1 MSLEA
6 VAKLHRSK
14 KTMILG
20 HLTRAGKACPTRIDG
35 GLPNR
40 ASEEM
45 RVQDAPKGRFCAR
58 KSFAIVSL
66 LRSLICLFTL
76 LATTS
81 FAQQTEPAAS
91 LPAAQAENP
100 IQMPSDDDEPG
111 GNPQMLTRM
120 GLLACLSL
128 LPFAIMLLTSFVKIQ
143 IVLSLLR
150 SALGVQQTPPNQ
162 VLNGI
167 ALLVT
172 IYVMFPTGLAM
183 YNAAQEVIQKQN
195 PQEMFSTEN
204 AAYIINVV
212 DKAKEPLRGF
222 LQRNAIGKHIT
233 SFYQLANRTFPEPYK
248 SQLKQSDFIVL
259 IPSFIT
265 SQLKTAFEIGVLIYL
280 PFFVIDMVV
289 SNILLAMGMMM
300 LSPLTIALPIK
311 LLLLVMVDG
320 WTVLVQGLAMT
331 FK

>member
-1 MSLEA
+1 MTLSN
-6 VAKLHRSK
+6 KLRW
-14 KTMILG
+14 IW
-20 HLTRAGKACPTRIDG
+20 
-35 GLPNR
+35 
-40 ASEEM
+40 
-45 RVQDAPKGRFCAR
+45 
-58 KSFAIVSL
+58 
-66 LRSLICLFTL
+66 ICLFTL
-76 LATTS
+76 CTTAS
-81 FAQQTEPAAS
+81 FAQQAVTEQLDTPQKTQTIQIPVNQEVS
-91 LPAAQAENP
+91 TNP
-100 IQMPSDDDEPG
+100 DMV
-111 GNPQMLTRM
+111 TK
-120 GLLACLSL
+120 LAVIAGLSL
-128 LPFAIMLLTSFVKIQ
+128 LPFAIMMLTSFVKII

-150 SALGVQQTPPNQ
+150 NALGVQQTPPNQ

-183 YNAAQEVIQKQN
+183 YNASQEVLQTQN
-195 PQEMFSTEN
+195 PQEMFSGQN
-204 AAYIINVV
+204 AAFIINVV

-222 LQRNAIGKHIT
+222 LQRNTLGKHMA
-233 SFYQLANRTFPEPYK
+233 SFYQLAQRTFPEPYK
-248 SQLKQSDFIVL
+248 TQLKQSDFIVL

-280 PFFVIDMVV
+280 PFFVIDLVV

>member
-1 MSLEA
+1 MSFL
-6 VAKLHRSK
+6 K
-14 KTMILG
+14 
-20 HLTRAGKACPTRIDG
+20 
-35 GLPNR
+35 N
-40 ASEEM
+40 
-45 RVQDAPKGRFCAR
+45 
-58 KSFAIVSL
+58 
-66 LRSLICLFTL
+66 LRWICLFAL
-76 LATTS
+76 FATSS
-81 FAQQTEPAAS
+81 FAQEAAPVS
-91 LPAAQAENP
+91 SPAAQAEQP
-100 IQMPSDDDEPG
+100 IQLPITPETSA
-111 GNPQMLTRM
+111 NPQMLTK
-120 GLLACLSL
+120 LAVLAGLSL

-150 SALGVQQTPPNQ
+150 NAIGVQQTPPNQ

-172 IYVMFPTGLAM
+172 IYVMFPTGLLM
-183 YNAAQEVIQKQN
+183 YNAAQEVIESQN
-195 PQEMFSTEN
+195 PQEMFSGQN
-204 AAYIINVV
+204 AAYIINIV

-222 LQRNAIGKHIT
+222 LQRNTIGKHIT

-248 SQLKQSDFIVL
+248 TQLKQSDFIVL

-280 PFFVIDMVV
+280 PFFVIDLVV

-320 WTVLVQGLAMT
+320 WTVIVQGVALT